1 IGSHSVATVS
11 APLTAS
17 AQKVQDAL
25 RALGLSSE
33 VVESEQPTRTAAEAA
48 KLVGCQVGQIA
59 KSLVFKTAQTERAVL
74 VITSGANTV
83 NEFRVGMH
91 VKEALG
97 KAPAAFV
104 RQVTGFAIGGIPPIA
119 HATPIETFIDQDLLK
134 YPEIW
139 APAGTPNA
147 LFRPAP
153 ADPVTTTGRPGHEG
167 GRGEPAPEDRRRE
180 RNVDDRSGRRR
191 PRLRPG
197 RGAPG
202 DRDRHREGARP
213 GPVRRHAQA
222 DESRRAARRLGG
234 DGGGAGTDR

>member
-1 IGSHSVATVS
+1 VS

-104 RQVTGFAIGGIPPIA
+104 RQVTGFAIGGIPPLA
-119 HATPIETFIDQDLLK
+119 HATQIPTFIDQDLMK

-139 APAGTPNA
+139 AAAGTPNA
-147 LFRPAP
+147 LFRLAP
-153 ADPVTTTGRPGHEG
+153 ADLVKMTG
-167 GRGEPAPEDRRRE
+167 GRVIR
-180 RNVDDRSGRRR
+180 V
-191 PRLRPG
+191 
-197 RGAPG
+197 
-202 DRDRHREGARP
+202 
-213 GPVRRHAQA
+213 
-222 DESRRAARRLGG
+222 
-234 DGGGAGTDR
+234 T

>member
-1 IGSHSVATVS
+1 VP

-25 RALGLSSE
+25 RALGLSAE

-59 KSLVFKTAQTERAVL
+59 KSLVFKTAQTGRAVL

-104 RQVTGFAIGGIPPIA
+104 RHVTGFAIGGIPPLA
-119 HATPIETFIDQDLLK
+119 HATPLETFIDQDLTK

-139 APAGTPNA
+139 AAAGTPNA
-147 LFRPAP
+147 LFRLAS
-153 ADPVTTTGRPGHEG
+153 ADLVRIT
-167 GRGEPAPEDRRRE
+167 
-180 RNVDDRSGRRR
+180 
-191 PRLRPG
+191 
-197 RGAPG
+197 
-202 DRDRHREGARP
+202 GAR
-213 GPVRRHAQA
+213 VIRV
-222 DESRRAARRLGG
+222 
-234 DGGGAGTDR
+234 T

>member
-1 IGSHSVATVS
+1 VS

-17 AQKVQDAL
+17 AQRVQDAL

-33 VVESEQPTRTAAEAA
+33 VVESEQPTRTAADAA

-59 KSLVFKTAQTERAVL
+59 KSLVFRTAQTERAVL

-104 RQVTGFAIGGIPPIA
+104 RQMTGFAIGGIPPIA

-139 APAGTPNA
+139 AAAGTPNA
-147 LFRPAP
+147 LFRVAP
-153 ADPVTTTGRPGHEG
+153 ADLVKMTG
-167 GRGEPAPEDRRRE
+167 GRVIR
-180 RNVDDRSGRRR
+180 V
-191 PRLRPG
+191 
-197 RGAPG
+197 
-202 DRDRHREGARP
+202 
-213 GPVRRHAQA
+213 
-222 DESRRAARRLGG
+222 
-234 DGGGAGTDR
+234 T

>member
-1 IGSHSVATVS
+1 MS

-104 RQVTGFAIGGIPPIA
+104 RQVTGFAIGGIPPLA
-119 HATPIETFIDQDLLK
+119 HATQIPTLIDQDLMK

-139 APAGTPNA
+139 AAAGTPNA
-147 LFRPAP
+147 LFRLAP
-153 ADPVTTTGRPGHEG
+153 ADLVKMTG
-167 GRGEPAPEDRRRE
+167 GRVIR
-180 RNVDDRSGRRR
+180 V
-191 PRLRPG
+191 
-197 RGAPG
+197 
-202 DRDRHREGARP
+202 
-213 GPVRRHAQA
+213 
-222 DESRRAARRLGG
+222 
-234 DGGGAGTDR
+234 T

>member
-1 IGSHSVATVS
+1 MS

-104 RQVTGFAIGGIPPIA
+104 RQVTGFAIGGIPPLA
-119 HATPIETFIDQDLLK
+119 HATQIPTFIDQDLMK

-139 APAGTPNA
+139 AAAGTPNA
-147 LFRPAP
+147 LFRLAP
-153 ADPVTTTGRPGHEG
+153 ADLVKMTG
-167 GRGEPAPEDRRRE
+167 GRVIR
-180 RNVDDRSGRRR
+180 V
-191 PRLRPG
+191 
-197 RGAPG
+197 
-202 DRDRHREGARP
+202 
-213 GPVRRHAQA
+213 
-222 DESRRAARRLGG
+222 
-234 DGGGAGTDR
+234 T

>member
-1 IGSHSVATVS
+1 VS

-104 RQVTGFAIGGIPPIA
+104 RQVTGFAIGGIPPLA
-119 HATPIETFIDQDLLK
+119 HATQIPTLIDQDLMK

-139 APAGTPNA
+139 AAAGTPNA
-147 LFRPAP
+147 LFRLAP
-153 ADPVTTTGRPGHEG
+153 ADLVKMTG
-167 GRGEPAPEDRRRE
+167 GRVIR
-180 RNVDDRSGRRR
+180 V
-191 PRLRPG
+191 
-197 RGAPG
+197 
-202 DRDRHREGARP
+202 
-213 GPVRRHAQA
+213 
-222 DESRRAARRLGG
+222 
-234 DGGGAGTDR
+234 T